1 MAYSF
6 NLLLIIEI
14 FESGLRTV
22 LFWAITERVVTIPY
36 RRFGTAYRYQL
47 IVSRIHIRSNFKG
60 QEYKKMDS

>member
-1 MAYSF
+1 MAYRLK
-6 NLLLIIEI
+6 LLLINEI
-14 FESGLRTV
+14 FESDLRTV

-47 IVSRIHIRSNFKG
+47 IVSRIHIGPNFKG